1 MRGRTMNS
9 NVCPRRFAPLLGLLI
24 VTIALFGCDESSDA
38 TSRVNGSVHIPAGRA
53 AGSAETVN
61 GSIEIDANAAVT
73 SGTTVNG
80 HIALGTHATADS
92 LETVNGDIDVG
103 AGAHVSGGLHSVN
116 GGIVLSDGAVVG
128 GSLENVNG
136 AIRLSAARVDGG
148 ITTVNG
154 NIDIRGDSHVEQGI
168 HVQKVD
174 HGLIHFD
181 THVPRIVIGPGA
193 TVSGE
198 LRFERE
204 VTLYISDRA
213 TVGTVTGAT
222 AIPFSGDS
230 PPN

>member
-1 MRGRTMNS
+1 MNS
-9 NVCPRRFAPLLGLLI
+9 SVCRRPFPLLLGLVILA
-24 VTIALFGCDESSDA
+24 TTLSGCDESSDA
-38 TSRVNGSVHIPAGRA
+38 SSRVNGSVHVPAGRA
-53 AGSAETVN
+53 AGPAETVN
-61 GSIEIDANAAVT
+61 GGIDIDADAAVT
-73 SGTTVNG
+73 SASTVNG
-80 HIALGTHATADS
+80 RIALGAKATGDS
-92 LETVNGDIDVG
+92 LTTVNGDINVG
-103 AGAHVSGGLHSVN
+103 TGARVSGKLDSVN
-116 GGIVLSDGAVVG
+116 GGIVLGDGAHVG

-136 AIRLSAARVDGG
+136 SIRLSAARVDGG

-222 AIPFSGDS
+222 AIPFSDDS

>member
-1 MRGRTMNS
+1 M
-9 NVCPRRFAPLLGLLI
+9 ALL
-24 VTIALFGCDESSDA
+24 GCDESSDA
-38 TSRVNGSVHIPAGRA
+38 SSRVNGSVHVPSGRA
-53 AGSAETVN
+53 AGPADTVN
-61 GSIEIDANAAVT
+61 GGIDIDANAAVT
-73 SGTTVNG
+73 SANTVNG
-80 HIALGTHATADS
+80 HIALGAQATADS
-92 LETVNGDIDVG
+92 LTTVNGDINVG
-103 AGAHVSGGLHSVN
+103 AGAHVSGKLDSVN
-116 GGIVLSDGAVVG
+116 GGIILGDGALVG

-136 AIRLSAARVDGG
+136 GIRLSAARVDGS

-154 NIDIRGDSHVEQGI
+154 NIDIRGDSHVERGI

-174 HGLIHFD
+174 HGLLHFD
-181 THVPRIVIGPGA
+181 TSVPRIVIGPGA

-204 VTLYISDRA
+204 VKLYVSDRA